1 MVVKGGI
8 AQNLNYII
16 MSSTVGVA
24 KDSAIT
30 VRANNSKRTFTIRTE
45 SSKYRTCKFSKEEFE
60 DNECNTSSDWK
71 NFLRTED
78 FYYLIK

>member
-30 VRANNSKRTFTIRTE
+30 VRANHSKRTYTIRTGTL
-45 SSKYRTCKFSKEEFE
+45 KYRTCRFSKEEFGE
-60 DNECNTSSDWK
+60 NEWNTSSDWK